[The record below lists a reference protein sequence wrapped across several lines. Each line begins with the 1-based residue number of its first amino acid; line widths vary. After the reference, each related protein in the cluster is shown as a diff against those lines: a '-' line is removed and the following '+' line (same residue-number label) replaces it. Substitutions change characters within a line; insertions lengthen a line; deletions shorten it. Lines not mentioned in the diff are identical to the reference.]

1 MKNKSGYKVG
11 LFQHN
16 IVRDIL
22 KTQRCECTRPS
33 AALGLRTWTCFG
45 CSLVKDCSRI
55 LTGNLP
61 WYPSCFF
68 RNKGHWDRHP
78 WDSKKGIRTEVI
90 GRQWELTVHI
100 SLHIRGRSNAFMNTI
115 SAAFQSNAGERRVR
129 HCGLPFTAETLSCG
143 EMKSVFKGA
152 RLKPTSSGFSC
163 EETKEVGSIMH

>member
-55 LTGNLP
+55 LTGNLLP

-115 SAAFQSNAGERRVR
+115 SAALQSNAGKGGSDTVVSLLLLKHWAAERWNEFSRVQGWNP
-129 HCGLPFTAETLSCG
+129 HLLASPV
-143 EMKSVFKGA
+143 K
-152 RLKPTSSGFSC
+152 KP
-163 EETKEVGSIMH
+163 KR